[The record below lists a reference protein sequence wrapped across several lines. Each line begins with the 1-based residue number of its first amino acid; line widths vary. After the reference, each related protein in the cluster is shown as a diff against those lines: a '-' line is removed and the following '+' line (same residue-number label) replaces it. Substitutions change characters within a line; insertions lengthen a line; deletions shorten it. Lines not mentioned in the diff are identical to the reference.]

1 MADPKSKSKIK
12 GKPLDTGKEK
22 EGGPI
27 YDYEDGS
34 VHDAALRAHILIGYE
49 RFKVRDICLFNS
61 YRISFHT
68 IVADPWVLYLHS
80 GDSRTTGPRT
90 SVGKILD
97 CLGMVLGL
105 GRKG

>member
-12 GKPLDTGKEK
+12 GKHLDTGKEK
-22 EGGPI
+22 ETAPI

-34 VHDAALRAHILIGYE
+34 VHDAALRAHILMGYE
-49 RFKVRDICLFNS
+49 RFKVRDIWLFNS
-61 YRISFHT
+61 WCISFHT
-68 IVADPWVLYLHS
+68 IVADPWVLRLHS
-80 GDSRTTGPRT
+80 GDSGRTGPRT

-105 GRKG
+105 RR